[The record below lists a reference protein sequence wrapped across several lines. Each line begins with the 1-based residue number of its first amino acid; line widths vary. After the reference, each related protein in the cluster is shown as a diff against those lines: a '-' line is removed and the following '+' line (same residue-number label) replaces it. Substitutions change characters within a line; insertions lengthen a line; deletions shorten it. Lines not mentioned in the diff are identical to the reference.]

1 MAVRH
6 KTHID
11 TVLYLRNKYL
21 EKLEKDEINTKF
33 INLRKTVEINEEK
46 ILERIEQ
53 EKKH

>member
-1 MAVRH
+1 MRLSFRALDLAVRH

-33 INLRKTVEINEEK
+33 INLRKTVC
-46 ILERIEQ
+46 
-53 EKKH
+53 KHY